1 LANDSPS
8 WHGAHAVK
16 KADEQD
22 GPIPVVE
29 TPQMD
34 FWIGTALATR
44 AADRKR
50 PAHQAGGTAEMNGR
64 PAAVRAKL
72 HAAQEKLRGLYL
84 AQARA
89 AVDAS
94 LAEHKK

>member
-1 LANDSPS
+1 
-8 WHGAHAVK
+8 
-16 KADEQD
+16 
-22 GPIPVVE
+22 
-29 TPQMD
+29 
-34 FWIGTALATR
+34 
-44 AADRKR
+44 
-50 PAHQAGGTAEMNGR
+50 MNGR

>member
-1 LANDSPS
+1 MVAWDLMTEAEELR
-8 WHGAHAVK
+8 K
-16 KADEQD
+16 KWQA
-22 GPIPVVE
+22 
-29 TPQMD
+29 
-34 FWIGTALATR
+34 ALAEYE
-44 AADRKR
+44 
-50 PAHQAGGTAEMNGR
+50 TAEMNGR